1 MVDYSSQKPIQN
13 PSYFK
18 KPATKSQL
26 TAGGNGGKGAALAAN
41 VNGAS
46 GQANQGTPMFS
57 PGVVRVGGQASFP
70 EPLAPNR
77 FFGPQ
82 SELATS
88 FQKGGVTGVLGQGA
102 QDLYNDIGGTAS
114 RLGGSLVAGTKGILF
129 GKEAGLQ
136 QLAGTNQPTPVS
148 ITPSITTKPTISAA
162 APIQNNITKTALGQF
177 TTPAGGFANVSISP
191 NQPISTQGM
200 GLHQLTPDQHS
211 YLQGQIDRNARPEV
225 QAGFAKQA
233 AIVDERR
240 AKTAAFDAAN
250 NPNSP
255 ENRATQSRNL
265 FLGAMRNNNLAGIQ
279 EYGDLYKKE
288 AGLAGDMAQNRLTAG
303 SAAAQEAQRLGQTA
317 EIKGTEQSIEA
328 QKHNDTVTQN
338 YANWA
343 TNPSEGGMAH
353 PATKLATAVQLGI
366 KPDPALIF
374 GGDKVNEFAQITDPA
389 EKQSWLINELGPEG
403 ATQWINLHKSR

>member
-26 TAGGNGGKGAALAAN
+26 TAGGQGGKGAALAAN

-46 GQANQGTPMFS
+46 GQANQSVPGEDFLSGMSKKLGFVPNAPISTQGMNTGTS
-57 PGVVRVGGQASFP
+57 QPGILSI
-70 EPLAPNR
+70 E
-77 FFGPQ
+77 
-82 SELATS
+82 
-88 FQKGGVTGVLGQGA
+88 
-102 QDLYNDIGGTAS
+102 GGTTALANVANRTFGSKEVQAQPISAS
-114 RLGGSLVAGTKGILF
+114 SLLNQPGTNQYKQVSTTPI
-129 GKEAGLQ
+129 AIQ
-136 QLAGTNQPTPVS
+136 QLA
-148 ITPSITTKPTISAA
+148 TKPLAQ
-162 APIQNNITKTALGQF
+162 PIQKPTLGQF
-177 TTPAGGFANVSISP
+177 TTPTGGFAKIAITP
-191 NQPISTQGM
+191 NQPVNTQGI
-200 GLHQLTPDQHS
+200 GLHQLTPDQQS

-225 QAGFAKQA
+225 QAEFAKQA
-233 AIVDERR
+233 AIADKRIAEGK
-240 AKTAAFDAAN
+240 AWDTAHSPD
-250 NPNSP
+250 SP
-255 ENRATQSRNL
+255 ENRASQSRNL
-265 FLGAMRNNNLAGIQ
+265 FLGAMRDNNLAGIQ

-288 AGLAGDMAQNRLTAG
+288 AGLAGDIAQNRLTAG
-303 SAAAQEAQRLGQTA
+303 SAASIEAQRLGQTA

>member
-26 TAGGNGGKGAALAAN
+26 TAGGDGGKGAALAAN

-46 GQANQGTPMFS
+46 GQANQSVPVESFLSGVSKKLGFVPNEPISTQDMNTGTSQSGILSGEGLLTMGANIANRAMGS
-57 PGVVRVGGQASFP
+57 PTVQP
-70 EPLAPNR
+70 
-77 FFGPQ
+77 
-82 SELATS
+82 
-88 FQKGGVTGVLGQGA
+88 TGIPA
-102 QDLYNDIGGTAS
+102 
-114 RLGGSLVAGTKGILF
+114 GSL
-129 GKEAGLQ
+129 
-136 QLAGTNQPTPVS
+136 LAKQGTNQSTPVS

-162 APIQNNITKTALGQF
+162 TPTQSNITKTALGQF
-177 TTPAGGFANVSISP
+177 TTPTGGSASISISP
-191 NQPISTQGM
+191 NQPTNVQGM
-200 GLHQLTPDQHS
+200 GLHQLTPDQQS

-225 QAGFAKQA
+225 QAEFAKQA

-240 AKTAAFDAAN
+240 ARTAAWDAAN

-288 AGLAGDMAQNRLTAG
+288 AGLAGDIAQNKLSAG
-303 SAAAQEAQRLGQTA
+303 SAASIEAQKLGQTA